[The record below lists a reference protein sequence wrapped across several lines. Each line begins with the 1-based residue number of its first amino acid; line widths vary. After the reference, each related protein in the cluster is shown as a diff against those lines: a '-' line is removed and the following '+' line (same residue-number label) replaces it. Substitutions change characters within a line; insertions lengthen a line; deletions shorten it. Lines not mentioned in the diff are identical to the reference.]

1 VSNNTVTVQFEACYL
16 ADCCA
21 KRREF
26 VVEFSTVGMAD
37 HRDLE
42 AAMVRHAKIHAPTSE
57 HIVTFAGVGANWRH
71 VPKLGP
77 ARERFGWE
85 S

>member
-1 VSNNTVTVQFEACYL
+1 VSNTANVQFEAL
-16 ADCCA
+16 FIADCCGI
-21 KRREF
+21 RREF
-26 VVEFSTVGMAD
+26 VATFDLTGMRD

-42 AAMVRHAKIHAPTSE
+42 AAMVRHAKMHAPTSE